1 MRRSPHRQMATV
13 LFFCVFLACSFRSP
27 FAAAGDGVKVLR
39 GHVAGVFSVALS
51 RDGQV
56 LASASNDNT
65 VRVWDVATGA
75 ALTTLSKEFSVVS
88 AVAISSNGSNLA
100 MGSQDGSVFIWDS
113 SSGEE
118 PTTLAAHRGI
128 VRCLAYS
135 ADDRWL
141 ASGGADRSIRVWSA
155 KTGEVKKI
163 LDGHARGVFC
173 LAFSPDGKT
182 LASGSSDESVKT
194 WDVERGTEETR
205 ETLRQRPKHGPIVSL
220 AFSPDGQE
228 LAVTTAS
235 VVEVWEAAQSV
246 HRSDL
251 PCREKGA
258 IWWSARYSREGR
270 LIAIGSGSRYART
283 LRVDAKKG
291 VSTGTHQ
298 AQDEEIRLWDVQTKR
313 EIGHLV
319 GHREAVRTVAL
330 SADATLLVSG
340 SRDRTVRIWD
350 LSRLPNG
357 SRPAAG
363 SVNQVAAQ
371 SDAVESSSSGA
382 APSEWNQ
389 AQRGAPLWSF
399 DYLTAPFDQNAAQ
412 QQDPAI
418 DGEQFDPT
426 IESWAFESGDGACYF
441 WGDLIGLI
449 QINPTPG
456 HAGSNAGP
464 HKPGAVSP
472 PIVSQP
478 VGHSPEV
485 TAWIEGNSRATAGW
499 SRRLSY
505 QGPTR
510 FPGSPS
516 AGGSSGRGGPLHL
529 DAIRQGLSGLG
540 GSHGGGGHGAAS
552 HIESHE
558 EHDRNHDHD
567 K

>member
-1 MRRSPHRQMATV
+1 M
-13 LFFCVFLACSFRSP
+13 
-27 FAAAGDGVKVLR
+27 
-39 GHVAGVFSVALS
+39 
-51 RDGQV
+51 
-56 LASASNDNT
+56 
-65 VRVWDVATGA
+65 
-75 ALTTLSKEFSVVS
+75 
-88 AVAISSNGSNLA
+88 
-100 MGSQDGSVFIWDS
+100 FIWDS

-141 ASGGADRSIRVWSA
+141 ASGGADRTIRVWSA
-155 KTGEVKKI
+155 KNAQTEE
-163 LDGHARGVFC
+163 D
-173 LAFSPDGKT
+173 S
-182 LASGSSDESVKT
+182 
-194 WDVERGTEETR
+194 RGTRAGRLLSRLLARRQDARLGQLRRIRQNLGRGTR
-205 ETLRQRPKHGPIVSL
+205 RRGDPRDAAAAPKHGPIVSL
-220 AFSPDGQE
+220 AFSPDGRE
-228 LAVTTAS
+228 LAVTTSS

-246 HRSDL
+246 HRLDL

-270 LIAIGSGSRYART
+270 LIAVGSGSRYART

-298 AQDEEIRLWDVQTKR
+298 AQDEEIRLRDVQTKR
-313 EIGHLV
+313 EIGRLI

-330 SADATLLVSG
+330 STDATLLVSG

-350 LSRLPNG
+350 LTGLRNG
-357 SRPAAG
+357 SPHDAPPV
-363 SVNQVAAQ
+363 SQVAAQ
-371 SDAVESSSSGA
+371 SDALESSSSGA
-382 APSEWNQ
+382 APSEWNH
-389 AQRGAPLWSF
+389 AQREVLWSF

-449 QINPTPG
+449 QINSPLG
-456 HAGSNAGP
+456 HAGSNGGP
-464 HKPGAVSP
+464 HKPGSISP
-472 PIVSQP
+472 PIVSKP
-478 VGHSPEV
+478 SGPGPTGTASVEENSLAAARAV
-485 TAWIEGNSRATAGW
+485 THDTAGW

-516 AGGSSGRGGPLHL
+516 AGGSSGHGGALHL
-529 DAIRQGLSGLG
+529 DTIRQGLSGLG
-540 GSHGGGGHGAAS
+540 GSRGGGGHGARQPYR
-552 HIESHE
+552 ESRGARPPSRSRQVTRLPRGESSAPPSATRGHSSSIARTVVTDLNRLWSANVQTTFLSRVISKACARAPRVRGE
-558 EHDRNHDHD
+558 NCRRGSCRSSRSECSTPRPG
-567 K
+567 